1 MVKINSMSCNRNAMP
16 KKWTLATA
24 SRKKH
29 NPNFMPHTGLTKAVK
44 SHTNPAFVPPAP

>member
-1 MVKINSMSCNRNAMP
+1 MP
-16 KKWTLATA
+16 KKWTTLTA

-29 NPNFMPHTGLTKAVK
+29 YRHFMPYTGLAKVVE